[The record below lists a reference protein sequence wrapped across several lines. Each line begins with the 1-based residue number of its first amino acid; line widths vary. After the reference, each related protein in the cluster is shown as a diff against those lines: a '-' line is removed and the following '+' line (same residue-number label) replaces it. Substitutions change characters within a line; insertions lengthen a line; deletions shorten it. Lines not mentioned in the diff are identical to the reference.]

1 MKIRQQASVLQTPK
15 ILIVKILVTRRD
27 IIKHERE
34 SILFCFQESILFC
47 FQESILF
54 CFQARDSTVSMYRVE
69 IPVAI
74 VIKQQM
80 FWNCWVR

>member
-47 FQESILF
+47 FQ
-54 CFQARDSTVSMYRVE
+54 ARDSTVSMYRVE

>member
-1 MKIRQQASVLQTPK
+1 MLQTPK

-27 IIKHERE
+27 IIKHER
-34 SILFCFQESILFC
+34 
-47 FQESILF
+47 ESILF

-80 FWNCWVR
+80 F

>member
-47 FQESILF
+47 FQ
-54 CFQARDSTVSMYRVE
+54 ARDSTVSMYRVE

-80 FWNCWVR
+80 FLNCWVR

>member
-1 MKIRQQASVLQTPK
+1 MLQMPK
-15 ILIVKILVTRRD
+15 ILIVKILVTRRH
-27 IIKHERE
+27 IIKHER
-34 SILFCFQESILFC
+34 ESILFC

-80 FWNCWVR
+80 F

>member
-1 MKIRQQASVLQTPK
+1 MLQTPK

-34 SILFCFQESILFC
+34 SILFCFQESILF
-47 FQESILF
+47 F
-54 CFQARDSTVSMYRVE
+54 FQARDSTVSMYRVE

-80 FWNCWVR
+80 F

>member
-1 MKIRQQASVLQTPK
+1 MLQTPK

-27 IIKHERE
+27 IIKHER
-34 SILFCFQESILFC
+34 ESILFC

-80 FWNCWVR
+80 FLNCWVR

>member
-47 FQESILF
+47 FQ
-54 CFQARDSTVSMYRVE
+54 ARDSTVSMYRVE
-69 IPVAI
+69 IPVGI